1 MSGYKPMGC
10 EIRGLQ
16 ADYSKES
23 LDISDVHCLNVRSRI
38 WLLVIC
44 VYVYIY
50 MYTHIHI
57 YVCVEKKNTVQI
69 NSERL
74 TNL

>member
-1 MSGYKPMGC
+1 MSGYKVMAC

-23 LDISDVHCLNVRSRI
+23 LDIYDVHCLNVRSRI

-44 VYVYIY
+44 IQGV
-50 MYTHIHI
+50 
-57 YVCVEKKNTVQI
+57 
-69 NSERL
+69 SRL
-74 TNL
+74 